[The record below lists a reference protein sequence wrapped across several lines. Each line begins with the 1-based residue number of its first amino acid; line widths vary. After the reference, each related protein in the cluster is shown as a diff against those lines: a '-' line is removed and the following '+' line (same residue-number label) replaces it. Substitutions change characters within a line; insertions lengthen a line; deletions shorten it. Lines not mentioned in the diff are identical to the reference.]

1 MRMISATTLSRVSIA
16 AAVTLSLAACN
27 KQQPAADATPAQT
40 GGVATVDGKVITRA
54 DYDFYLK
61 QVTRGQPP
69 PVLTAEQKT
78 EVINELVGMQ
88 ILATQAVNDKVDAD
102 ADVAASLEVTRLHI
116 LADAESQKFL
126 KTKAPT
132 DQELHDEYN
141 TAVAGLDKTE
151 YHAHHILVDT
161 KEQAEQLLKKIKA
174 GAKFEDV
181 AKAQSKDAGSKA
193 RGGDL
198 DWFQPA
204 RMVKPFADALKTLK
218 KGEITPE
225 PIESKFGWHIIRLD
239 DTRELQP
246 PPFEQVKETINN
258 RVIQKRLAAYVE
270 DLKKTAKIEITP
282 PADAPAPAAAA
293 PGPATAAPAAPA
305 AAPAAASAAKP

>member
-1 MRMISATTLSRVSIA
+1 MISVTSLTRMSVTA
-16 AAVTLSLAACN
+16 AMILTVVACN
-27 KQQPAADATPAQT
+27 KQQPAASADATPAQP
-40 GGVATVDGKVITRA
+40 GAAAVATVDGKVISKA
-54 DYDFYLK
+54 AYDFYLK
-61 QVTRGQPP
+61 QVTRGQAP
-69 PVLTAEQKT
+69 PVLTPEQKT

-88 ILATQAVNDKVDAD
+88 ILSTQGVKDKIDTDAE
-102 ADVAASLEVTRLHI
+102 VAASLDVTRMHL
-116 LADAESQKFL
+116 LADAEAQKYL

-151 YHAHHILVDT
+151 YHAHHILVET
-161 KEQAEQLLKKIKA
+161 KEQAEQLIKKIKG

-181 AKAQSKDAGSKA
+181 AKAQSKDTGSKA

-198 DWFQPA
+198 DWFAPG

-218 KGEITPE
+218 KGEMTTE
-225 PIESKFGWHIIRLD
+225 PVESKFGWHIIRLD

-246 PPFEQVKETINN
+246 PPFEQVKEQLNS
-258 RVIQKRLAAYVE
+258 RVIQKRLQTYVE
-270 DLKKTAKIEITP
+270 ELKKTAKIEITP

-293 PGPATAAPAAPA
+293 APG
-305 AAPAAASAAKP
+305 AAASAAKP